1 MIVNVQRS
9 LLLHC
14 LSYLTIYCI
23 LFTAPSTKSLSE
35 SEPQSPR
42 LCVHSSSVSCSWPP
56 HCYRGHSLL
65 ETRDT
70 ELHRY
75 TETERTFQLAGS
87 QLLKFKSK
95 NVLFVCSFV
104 YSRKRTGN
112 NGLLWLPN
120 RDRQLLDWRI
130 GWWSTQ
136 PQLIII
142 RMNLVSRLMLDQHC
156 SRVSWKMKFLWRD
169 KNHIK
174 ILYWVKYTYK

>member
-1 MIVNVQRS
+1 MYKVHC
-9 LLLHC
+9 LLHC

-42 LCVHSSSVSCSWPP
+42 LCVHSSSPP
-56 HCYRGHSLL
+56 SLAPGHLAAIAATL
-65 ETRDT
+65 CWRHETP
-70 ELHRY
+70 RY

-120 RDRQLLDWRI
+120 HAYNRQLLDWRI

-169 KNHIK
+169 KNHIIK